1 MSINLD
7 VWFCLFGCRA
17 DLPWGNSTVVRH
29 PTAWQCHRCQ
39 YTRIPLQ
46 ERSLPLR
53 RYVWMMMKSQFMIKF
68 GFCSVTDI
76 DEFAGVWSCPDL
88 AWNQLEIKWVPLIV
102 LKRKCWFLFLGDS
115 FWEYALNG
123 HGTYLFVESTT
134 GYTSIFIPTYASQG
148 NNFSFFFFLL
158 LFVKVGLCC
167 ASCRSNVIRVHSRS
181 YCRRRRWCAAG
192 CSFCDGILHVDSTK
206 GTDRLPAISVERR
219 PQRVHFFLRY
229 LVPSDISVLRRILIN
244 PDFTEGSEEEVHC
257 SIDRTWGKKNNR
269 MGTDSNQGEGEHPR
283 STQNRKQLTV
293 ASFQRT
299 HDLLSALFCVTRCSL
314 MI

>member
-1 MSINLD
+1 MAL
-7 VWFCLFGCRA
+7 
-17 DLPWGNSTVVRH
+17 T
-29 PTAWQCHRCQ
+29 
-39 YTRIPLQ
+39 
-46 ERSLPLR
+46 
-53 RYVWMMMKSQFMIKF
+53 
-68 GFCSVTDI
+68 CS
-76 DEFAGVWSCPDL
+76 
-88 AWNQLEIKWVPLIV
+88 WNQPQGTHLYSFLPTQAKEI
-102 LKRKCWFLFLGDS
+102 
-115 FWEYALNG
+115 
-123 HGTYLFVESTT
+123 
-134 GYTSIFIPTYASQG
+134 TSPS
-148 NNFSFFFFLL
+148 SFFYF

-257 SIDRTWGKKNNR
+257 SIDRTWGKKTNR

-293 ASFQRT
+293 APFQRT